1 MSVPPARLTSAMLVA
16 ALMRRVFQA
25 GGSAAVLRR
34 GDDQAGAVWIECNHR
49 GETEV
54 MLERA
59 TDFDGREQWR
69 IIPMKPAQ
77 VIDADGPAL
86 AAPYWHKRAQS
97 DPDLWVIELDI
108 ANAERFAAET
118 IASA

>member
-1 MSVPPARLTSAMLVA
+1 MSSPAPRLTSAMLVA

-34 GDDQAGAVWIECNHR
+34 GDDKAGAVWIECNHR
-49 GETEV
+49 GENEV

-59 TDFDGREQWR
+59 TDLDGREQWR
-69 IIPMKPAQ
+69 IIPVKPGQ
-77 VIDADGPAL
+77 DGAAEGSAV
-86 AAPYWHKRAQS
+86 AAPQWHRRAQS